1 MILTSPPLPAAQF
14 QANFHDLTAERE
26 AALQNKPRRVE
37 NTSHAGFLDGSSGLH
52 YLYARGL
59 TVSDIDAGRC

>member
-26 AALQNKPRRVE
+26 TALQKKPRRVE
-37 NTSHAGFLDGSSGLH
+37 NASHSGFLDGSSSL
-52 YLYARGL
+52 LY
-59 TVSDIDAGRC
+59 